1 MQKSSLIMFNHLNVE
16 LPPITATTTDGLRLY
31 ETPEGNKYP
40 SITTILSVRN
50 KSGLMEWRKRV
61 GNDVANHIARTA
73 AARGTKVHHMCED
86 YLNNENI
93 DHHKKNFLPFCLFG
107 QLKEKVLCNINNIH
121 AQEAGLYSDK
131 YKVAGRVD
139 CIAEY
144 NGVLSIIDFKTSTKE
159 RNEEW
164 NENYYIQCSA
174 YAEMYEERTGT
185 KIEQIVILCVTEDG
199 TVQEFVKEKYDYLD
213 AITETATEWNKKNE
227 ISNVNISNV
236 SADSM
241 SNSVIS

>member
-1 MQKSSLIMFNHLNVE
+1 MNVE
-16 LPPITATTTDGLRLY
+16 LPPISATTTNGVRLY

-50 KSGLMEWRKRV
+50 KSGLVEWRKRV
-61 GNDVANHIARTA
+61 GDKVANHVMHKA
-73 AARGTKVHHMCED
+73 AARGTSVHHMCED

-93 DHHKKNFLPFCLFG
+93 DHHQKNFLPWCLFT
-107 QLKEKVLCNINNIH
+107 QLQKVLTNIDNIH

-159 RNEEW
+159 RNDEW

-174 YAEMYEERTGT
+174 YAEMYGERTGT
-185 KIEQIVILCVTEDG
+185 EIEQIVILCVTEDG
-199 TVQEFVKEKYDYLD
+199 TVQEFVKKKYDYLD
-213 AITETATEWNKKNE
+213 ALVETATEWRNQNE
-227 ISNVNISNV
+227 TPNNLNGGVSVNGLS
-236 SADSM
+236 DQQ
-241 SNSVIS
+241 

>member
-1 MQKSSLIMFNHLNVE
+1 MFNHLNVE
-16 LPPITATTTDGLRLY
+16 LPPISATTTDGVRLY

-50 KSGLMEWRKRV
+50 KSGLDQWRKRV
-61 GNDVANHIARTA
+61 GEKTANYIAGKA

-86 YLNNENI
+86 WLNNDSIE
-93 DHHKKNFLPFCLFG
+93 HHKKHFLPFCLFG
-107 QLKEKVLCNINNIH
+107 QLKNQVLQKIDNIH

-159 RNEEW
+159 RNDAW

-185 KIEQIVILCVTEDG
+185 EIDQIVILCVTEDG

-213 AITETATEWNKKNE
+213 ALVETATIWREQNE
-227 ISNVNISNV
+227 TLSHNIGGGSVNGLS
-236 SADSM
+236 DQQ
-241 SNSVIS
+241 

>member
-1 MQKSSLIMFNHLNVE
+1 MFNHLKVE
-16 LPPITATTTDGLRLY
+16 LPPITATTTDGVRLY

-40 SITTILSVRN
+40 SITTILSLRN
-50 KSGLMEWRKRV
+50 KKGLMEWRKKV
-61 GNDVANHIARTA
+61 GNEVANYVAGK
-73 AARGTKVHHMCED
+73 AARRGTHVHHMCED
-86 YLNNENI
+86 YLNNVYTNFPSDWEK
-93 DHHKKNFLPFCLFG
+93 HKKNFLPYCLFT
-107 QLKEKVLCNINNIH
+107 QLKEQVLSKIDNIH

-159 RNEEW
+159 RNDEW

-185 KIEQIVILCVTEDG
+185 EIEQIVILCVTEDG
-199 TVQEFVKEKYDYLD
+199 TVQEFVKEKYDYLG
-213 AITETATEWNKKNE
+213 ALVETAAEWREKNE
-227 ISNVNISNV
+227 TPIIDNGGVSVNGLSNH
-236 SADSM
+236 
-241 SNSVIS
+241 

>member
-1 MQKSSLIMFNHLNVE
+1 MFNHLNVE
-16 LPPITATTTDGLRLY
+16 LPTIVATTTDGLRLY

-50 KSGLMEWRKRV
+50 KSGLTEWRKRV

-159 RNEEW
+159 RSDEW

-185 KIEQIVILCVTEDG
+185 EIDQIVILCVTEDG
-199 TVQEFVKEKYDYLD
+199 TVQEFVKEKFDYLD
-213 AITETATEWNKKNE
+213 ALVETATIWREQNE
-227 ISNVNISNV
+227 TPSNIGGVSVNGLS
-236 SADSM
+236 DQQ
-241 SNSVIS
+241 

>member
-1 MQKSSLIMFNHLNVE
+1 MFNHLNVE
-16 LPPITATTTDGLRLY
+16 LPTITATTTDGVRLY

-50 KSGLMEWRKRV
+50 KKGLMEWRKKV
-61 GNDVANHIARTA
+61 GNDVANYVARTA
-73 AARGTKVHHMCED
+73 ANRGTKVHHMCED
-86 YLNNENI
+86 YLNNDFDEEK
-93 DHHKKNFLPFCLFG
+93 HKKNFLPYCLFT
-107 QLKEKVLCNINNIH
+107 QLKEQGLSKIDNIH

-144 NGVLSIIDFKTSTKE
+144 DGVLSIIDFKTSTKE
-159 RNEEW
+159 RNDDW

-185 KIEQIVILCVTEDG
+185 EINQNVILVVTEDG
-199 TVQEFVKEKYDYLD
+199 TVQEFVKDKHDYLD
-213 AITETATEWNKKNE
+213 ALVETAAEWR
-227 ISNVNISNV
+227 
-236 SADSM
+236 
-241 SNSVIS
+241 